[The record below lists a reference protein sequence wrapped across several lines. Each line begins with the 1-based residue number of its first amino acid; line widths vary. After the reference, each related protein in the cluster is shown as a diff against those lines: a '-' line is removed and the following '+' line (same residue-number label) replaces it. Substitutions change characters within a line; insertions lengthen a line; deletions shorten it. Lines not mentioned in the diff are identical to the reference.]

1 MKIITTTMMAA
12 GLALSLNV
20 SAGSM
25 SGDGSMNM
33 TFSNS
38 AEAIQAAMDAWN
50 KAKSVSGE
58 WRDTA
63 KMIREAKKLA
73 DDGKEQ
79 EAIDL
84 ANQARMQGEA
94 GYRQMVGQEGKPASL

>member
-1 MKIITTTMMAA
+1 MTFLKTTMMAA

-20 SAGSM
+20 SAGAM
-25 SGDGSMNM
+25 SGSMMNM
-33 TFSNS
+33 TFDNS
-38 AEAIQAAMDAWN
+38 ADAIQAAMDAWN

-63 KMIREAKKLA
+63 GMIRDAKKLA
-73 DDGKEQ
+73 DEGKEQ

-84 ANQARMQGEA
+84 ANTARMQGEM
-94 GYRQMVGQEGKPASL
+94 GYRQAVEQQGKPASL